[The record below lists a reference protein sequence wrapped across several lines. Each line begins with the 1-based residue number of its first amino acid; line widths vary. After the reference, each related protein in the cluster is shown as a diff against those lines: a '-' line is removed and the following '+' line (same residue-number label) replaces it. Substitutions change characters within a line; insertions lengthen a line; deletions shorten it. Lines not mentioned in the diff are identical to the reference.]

1 MEEESKPIHTGKKWN
16 NESYHTSF
24 DKADAIRKKLIGIW
38 VDNPV
43 YEGMQVKVKYMSSK
57 DMFAVKTRR
66 HPDFDPKERKKETKK
81 NGKGKRRNKK
91 NTDRTKFD
99 STSGI

>member
-1 MEEESKPIHTGKKWN
+1 MEEESTPTHLGKKWKN
-16 NESYHTSF
+16 DSF
-24 DKADAIRKKLIGIW
+24 HSTFEQADAIRQKLLRIW

-43 YEGMQVKVKYMSSK
+43 HEGMEVKVKYMPSRNR
-57 DMFAVKTRR
+57 FVVKTRR
-66 HPDFDPKERKKETKK
+66 HPDFDPKPQRETKK

-99 STSGI
+99 PTAGF

>member
-16 NESYHTSF
+16 NDSYHVSF
-24 DKADAIRKKLIGIW
+24 DQADAIRQKLLRIW

-81 NGKGKRRNKK
+81 SGKGKRRNKK
-91 NTDRTKFD
+91 NTNRAELDIA
-99 STSGI
+99 SSL

>member
-1 MEEESKPIHTGKKWN
+1 MEEESTPTHLGKKWKN
-16 NESYHTSF
+16 DSF
-24 DKADAIRKKLIGIW
+24 HATFEQADAIRQKLLRIW

-43 YEGMQVKVKYMSSK
+43 HEGMEVKVKYMPSRAR
-57 DMFAVKTRR
+57 FVVKTRR
-66 HPDFDPKERKKETKK
+66 HPDFDAKPQKETKK

-99 STSGI
+99 PTAGF